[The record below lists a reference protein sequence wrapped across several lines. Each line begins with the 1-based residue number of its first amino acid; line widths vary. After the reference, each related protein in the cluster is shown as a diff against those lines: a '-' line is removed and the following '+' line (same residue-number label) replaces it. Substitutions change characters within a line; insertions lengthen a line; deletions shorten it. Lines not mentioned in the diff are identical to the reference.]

1 MNVHQILTGALN
13 RGDEVFSVGAI
24 DDLSFT
30 ACAVGTNV
38 VIFSS
43 SFERVQ
49 VITPASCTE
58 RLLVKCVAA
67 CCETGKIVATY
78 SGLVRIYEPIMRT
91 ENGINGFTFNW
102 VETYNFP
109 LRCSAKKIQ
118 WSLQG
123 LRLLICCGDE
133 LHLYQNLLLSAA
145 LDAKAD
151 TVTFGIVEEENE
163 SESEGIPSWDCVW
176 SQKLAAKLKFMAS
189 SPDGAYFATC
199 GVSDCLVKIWFQRE
213 ESDNVGNNENGISFD
228 FIYVQ
233 HPQPVAGFEWRK
245 VPRYMSRQYVQNAL
259 LTWCEDSTVRIW
271 KEAAT
276 GSLDFQ
282 TVISTAEVA
291 YVEKSPT
298 RKPYSKKHSFRG
310 TRAKIKTFLKK
321 IMEKKAFTGET
332 MRSVRSFSRNTS
344 LCEIASGKHTDS
356 NLVFYLCTTINAQND
371 CLLVPSLE
379 TSSEQGPFMIHW
391 LNNKEIVYDI
401 GIERIMIE
409 ALFNDR
415 STESSETENLVGKS
429 VLQTQNLLTESL
441 YTNKGGDIEDS
452 KVTSAD
458 RMEQDEEIM
467 SLKDSMDLKLNIL
480 IREWKK
486 STDVLFAVHP
496 ADGSLLT
503 WTVEWLDDPLRQPI
517 VSFTSRFP
525 FAFSLSDATSLNPSL
540 SVYYPHDFL
549 YKQFIQKYSSDGI
562 SQIFEQR
569 NTNLLHLLTHHNNGS
584 LNLWNLTFEDNDK
597 FNTVVNISHASRMCG
612 HRYKISQ
619 VIAHPVLPLVL
630 TTSHYNYITQD
641 TEETGKAELI
651 LWKVNPVGPLCKSG
665 GIRELARM
673 TSDSSDAFTA
683 VTWLPVIL
691 SGSLLGS
698 LSTSPS
704 SSFVANSSGHINIY
718 QAIVD
723 AAEFLADIHAF
734 GERNASHSESSC
746 SINGGKVCDIRNKQ
760 NMKRV
765 GKVVSTQSSAKP
777 GCILL
782 LASINASS
790 CADNVLLIHAFNE
803 HLLVSKDDLFGI
815 TDTENLA
822 IEKAN
827 INRYYLVLFEKEK
840 DTLTRLRMWLINI
853 AVMDFENP
861 EKNDDALPVKD
872 SLASANVKNINEDSF
887 TKLQLT
893 TDLIY
898 NDLVVLPTGVSVIS
912 VEPSAGHLPSSNL
925 YPTYRAPYL
934 VLLACSDENVRFYEC
949 LRTTENNG
957 LISFKWKMWKMISNT
972 MNSNIE
978 MDGQIYS
985 ISAAHSSRFACAYL
999 PEGMSDTISSISSVK
1014 VGVFECESSGGVE
1027 WLREDTFIVNVRHRM
1042 SKKITENYLK
1052 RSDATVSGMPISNVC
1067 LKWVSAEDG
1076 SHILTVAL
1084 GTYVFLYTQVSQGAA
1099 QRNIV
1104 MMKEHDTHRR
1114 GPLRKASSL
1123 ANPETISTRLVR
1135 WLCIRFLELKSADG
1149 LPPLPT
1155 TLGWVGD
1162 GLLIIGMQSEMRC
1175 YSQWNFKAEF
1185 PKKKR
1190 LEGISNGLSKLKP
1203 SSHLALASLGITSH
1217 SSLDQLSK
1225 KSKQEPVPLNKQKL
1239 YKDLLQRIYSV
1250 PHDLQTLLL
1259 KDEHVLEA
1267 ISEEGLFEAAR
1278 LASPILPQYHPK
1290 LLIELLNSGRTRM
1303 VKAILLHVLKSLKQL
1318 NVSIPNPLSR
1328 ASSIRRMSFTTGD
1341 LKMETSGQEVTRGF
1355 PDTVDDS
1362 NLEYDE
1368 LDGIPPLPLHILLSA
1383 GDPFSATRE
1392 KTSEIQDGSLDGSL
1406 DMDGEPKK
1414 SRQNSL
1420 SMDNAHTVFG
1430 STSFTARHN
1439 RLLTEFLTHIHLPG
1453 LSSVD
1458 QMHLLAVADTLSHF
1472 SSDIMDKLT
1481 QANAAFQAT
1490 QPRIIGDAG
1499 YAASTV
1505 GFETVDECGLRYL
1518 MAMKQHE
1525 YLLLCLPLQQ
1535 KRSLRSRGLLPSQFI
1550 WALHSETETEL
1561 LNAIP
1566 CLQKPTLS
1574 WEELRALGVAWWLK
1588 NTSSLRVIIE
1598 KLAKAAF
1605 QKNQDP
1611 LDASLYYLLMKKKNL
1626 LTHLFKTVK
1635 DNRMLDFFMHDFNE
1649 EKWKKAALK
1658 NAFVLMGK
1666 QRFQHAAAFFLL
1678 AGSVKDAIQIVLR
1691 KLQDLQLAIVIVRL
1705 CEKDYEDQGNLL
1717 RELLCREI
1725 FGIEVMNVKDFDV
1738 TPRANRNPF
1747 IRSMAYWHL
1756 KEYVRAA
1763 NTLVDEASRVHLD
1776 TSLEYSLSDI
1786 FNFYSFIRI
1795 HHLVVRQ
1802 KLLNAGIQIGS
1813 TEKFLAVAKHL
1824 ASVITPSERR
1834 LYFRTASAHMAS
1846 GCPLLALDVLARLPK
1861 NLTIVESSS
1870 LSLAINRHARSNSPK
1885 NDDSWDSRSNVV
1897 DWSAPVSSVHVD
1909 EELNLQLNDSETEDE
1924 VVVQKENIM
1933 EVISDDSNR
1942 EGESN
1947 ATLDVIAQHMKFTA
1961 TLRLLVEE
1969 LSTLAN
1975 AFEVD
1980 GGQLRFQLFNWLEA
1994 GVNVLRK
2001 ICSCRDDHNSL
2012 KLDDNTGN
2020 KNELNDN
2027 LIGYVPLCE
2036 ILHMDKV
2043 ELSTRFHY
2051 ALHRQRWLRIN
2062 QKLLR
2067 AFISYCILHNSQSHR
2082 LTAALMELLLL
2093 LMETQQNSG
2102 PSKLLTGESLPMVHS
2117 FPLFIATI
2125 STHKMFASSPLS
2137 FVKNLCSDILLSLID
2152 FSEPPQ
2158 IESSLTKVYKVYSLC
2173 QGLSSCLYQSLC
2185 DVNNI
2190 YGDSHGALARLSK
2203 ATRTNDDLKVT
2214 TSPSK
2219 WPGVNH
2225 LLEVLS
2231 REKDE
2236 GAAQLRLLMLETYI
2250 AVFAS
2255 LFAYALATYDAR
2267 WLFRLAARNIGTKE
2281 FAILFGGGG
2290 GETQKIAPSKPA
2302 GLPVKR
2308 MTTISSGFCSN
2319 EISTK
2324 FDKNYLSIDSSS
2336 FRDSC
2341 NTEVIGGEAAVG
2353 SADGYST
2360 NKSKS
2365 VEEQSP
2371 CEWVSPKKSM
2381 VQFFAEKPESPEI
2394 LSGCC
2399 DSDEEHD
2406 ESVVELEEQL
2416 QRKQHNDSEGF
2427 AWRLLRLALTHQ
2439 VLYRMKSFLQLAGL
2453 EYSELPAL
2461 SPRANAVFKLI
2472 ENWAKQL
2479 EEHLYAM
2486 PSGCPPDLLPD
2497 LSIRKSDSSAE
2508 LPLKKYSVL
2517 METNNTPFQCAN
2529 PSMLPVKRIWL
2540 YLIRQDH
2547 ILPLFIKHI
2556 FGFGDQQEENI
2567 LREGAVEFENR
2578 ETLNIFKIV
2587 QREHE
2592 PIAAFCCSEIKP
2604 GWLVVSN
2611 TRELQEIDITTLL
2624 DDAENQ
2630 KLSSWL
2636 FNRTELDVAL
2646 DGTKRDM
2653 FKDNDDYQLLTEN
2666 GQQTTALTTMYKRQV
2681 NGIRRL
2687 DSHPTMPY
2695 YISGSSDG
2703 SIRLWEWGVGQP
2715 FFTPRIAGQY
2725 AKVTK
2730 VLFSYNGSKF
2740 ASVDNDGILC
2750 LWQTTQGLPIKKPF
2764 FNQKCHSKS
2773 AADVRFLGFTSSVL
2787 VTAGLSFSDENI
2799 SLWDTLMPQSKAL
2812 VHSWTTHPEGATSV
2826 MYLSPYQTIVSG
2838 GRHGE
2843 LCVWDVRQRRLRTTV
2858 KCFENSSVK
2867 CLVGDPFQQ
2876 IIVAGSNDGDIKIWN
2891 TDLVPLLMA
2900 SFDGEH
2906 IARGGFSLRQVAS
2919 VVQAEIGYNTLSY
2932 VFSTITYSLHY
2943 LIRCKSGC
2951 IIFLNKLK
2959 YFGFLT
2965 NTSLF
2970 ISIFGAVVQADESN
2984 LLHRCF
2990 AWFEFRSKKL
3000 ILQVF
3005 EILSMD
3011 DPCERTCYVCN
3022 LHENVTEELL
3032 RELFSQV
3039 GPLDTII
3046 LRTSSNRDC
3055 SLAHRYALIVFK
3067 HEALKYRTNISLSA
3081 LHNSISC
3088 PSITQNHANNG
3099 LFDACKRRQNER
3111 EEHYQKSMR
3120 DDKSDVNIFTAF
3132 TASYL

>member
-13 RGDEVFSVGAI
+13 RGDEVFSVGTI

-49 VITPASCTE
+49 VITPPSCAE
-58 RLLVKCVAA
+58 GLLVNCVAA

-78 SGLVRIYEPIMRT
+78 SGVVRIYEPITRT
-91 ENGINGFTFNW
+91 EDGTNGFTYHW
-102 VETYNFP
+102 VETYS
-109 LRCSAKKIQ
+109 LLLKYTVDKIH

-123 LRLLICCGDE
+123 LRLLICGGDA

-145 LDAKAD
+145 LDIKLD
-151 TVTFGIVEEENE
+151 TVTFGIIEEENE
-163 SESEGIPSWDCVW
+163 SENEAVSFWDCVW
-176 SQKLAAKLKFMAS
+176 SQKLAAKPRFVAS

-199 GVSDCLVKIWFQRE
+199 GISDCLVKIWFQRE
-213 ESDNVGNNENGISFD
+213 ESSGSAGNRGNGVSFG
-228 FIYVQ
+228 FSYVQ

-259 LTWCEDSTVRIW
+259 LTWCEDKTVRIW

-276 GSLDFQ
+276 VSLDFQ
-282 TVISTAEVA
+282 TVISN
-291 YVEKSPT
+291 VEMISLDKNPAT
-298 RKPYSKKHSFRG
+298 ECCSKKPSLRA
-310 TRAKIKTFLKK
+310 TREKIRSFLKK
-321 IMEKKAFTGET
+321 IVERKALAGEIMPPT
-332 MRSVRSFSRNTS
+332 RSSVSRNTS
-344 LCEIASGKHTDS
+344 LYEIASGKHTDS
-356 NLVFYLCTTINAQND
+356 GPAFYLCTTINAQND

-379 TSSEQGPFMIHW
+379 TSADQRPFMIHW
-391 LNNKEIVYDI
+391 LNNKAIVYDT
-401 GIERIMIE
+401 GVERIMVE
-409 ALFNDR
+409 AL
-415 STESSETENLVGKS
+415 SSDCSAEPSEIENSVRKS
-429 VLQTQNLLTESL
+429 VLQSQNLLTESL
-441 YTNKGGDIEDS
+441 HSNKGHNIDDT
-452 KVTSAD
+452 KVASAGPMQQNEVLD
-458 RMEQDEEIM
+458 DTLASPVNGATRVFSNETT

-486 STDVLFAVHP
+486 STDILFAVHP

-503 WTVEWLDDPLRQPI
+503 WTVEWLDDPLRQPT

-525 FAFSLSDATSLNPSL
+525 SAFSLSDAMSLNPSL
-540 SVYYPHDFL
+540 RVYYPQNFL
-549 YKQFIQKYSSDGI
+549 HEQFTEKYASGGI
-562 SQIFEQR
+562 SQIFERR
-569 NTNLLHLLTHHNNGS
+569 NTNLLYLLTHHNNGS
-584 LNLWNLTFEDNDK
+584 LNLWNLTFEDNEK

-630 TTSHYNYITQD
+630 TTSHYNYITQN

-651 LWKVNPVGPLCKSG
+651 LWKVNPVGPLCKCG

-673 TSDSSDAFTA
+673 TSNSSDAFTA
-683 VTWLPVIL
+683 VTWLPLIL
-691 SGSLLGS
+691 SSSLLGS

-723 AAEFLADIHAF
+723 AAEFLADIHAS
-734 GERNASHSESSC
+734 GRKNVSPSESSC
-746 SINGGKVCDIRNKQ
+746 STNSGKAYDIRNKQ
-760 NMKRV
+760 NMTKSYDIQNKQNMKKMF
-765 GKVVSTQSSAKP
+765 KVVSTQSSTKP

-782 LASINASS
+782 LSSINAAS

-803 HLLVSKDDLFGI
+803 RLLISKDGFSGT
-815 TDTENLA
+815 TDTSQNLA
-822 IEKAN
+822 TEGTN
-827 INRYYLVLFEKEK
+827 VSRYYLVLFEKEK
-840 DTLTRLRMWLINI
+840 DFLTRLRMWLINI
-853 AVMDFENP
+853 GITDFEG
-861 EKNDDALPVKD
+861 EIEDALPAKYSSD
-872 SLASANVKNINEDSF
+872 SVNVTVNENSLS
-887 TKLQLT
+887 KLQLST
-893 TDLIY
+893 NLIY
-898 NDLVVLPTGVSVIS
+898 DDHVILPDGVSVVL
-912 VEPSAGHLPSSNL
+912 VEPAAGHLPSSNL
-925 YPTYRAPYL
+925 YPTCRAPYH

-949 LRTTENNG
+949 IRIIESG
-957 LISFKWKMWKMISNT
+957 GSISYKWKTWGMISST
-972 MNSNIE
+972 MDSNIE

-985 ISAAHSSRFACAYL
+985 ISAAHSNRFACAYF
-999 PEGMSDTISSISSVK
+999 PEGMTNATSSISSIK

-1027 WLREDTFIVNVRHRM
+1027 WLCEDTIIVNLRHRM
-1042 SKKITENYLK
+1042 KEGAENYLG
-1052 RSDATVSGMPISNVC
+1052 RSDTAVSEFCTGMPINNVC

-1084 GTYVFLYTQVSQGAA
+1084 GTYIFLYTQVSQGAA

-1104 MMKEHDTHRR
+1104 MMKEHDTYRR

-1135 WLCIRFLELKSADG
+1135 WLCIRFLELKSADS

-1155 TLGWVGD
+1155 TLGWVRD

-1185 PKKKR
+1185 PKKKLAEVTKDLSR
-1190 LEGISNGLSKLKP
+1190 LKS
-1203 SSHLALASLGITSH
+1203 SSHLALAGLGISSY

-1225 KSKQEPVPLNKQKL
+1225 KFKQEPVPLNKQKL
-1239 YKDLLQRIYSV
+1239 YKDLLQRMYSA
-1250 PHDLQTLLL
+1250 PYDLQTLLL

-1290 LLIELLNSGRTRM
+1290 LLIELLNSGRTRV

-1328 ASSIRRMSFTTGD
+1328 ASSMRKMSLTSGD
-1341 LKMETSGQEVTRGF
+1341 LKMEDLGQDATRGLS
-1355 PDTVDDS
+1355 DTFDDS

-1368 LDGIPPLPLHILLSA
+1368 LDGIPPLPLHILISA
-1383 GDPFSATRE
+1383 GDPFSVAKE
-1392 KTSEIQDGSLDGSL
+1392 KASEISQDDSLDASL
-1406 DMDGEPKK
+1406 DVDNEPRK
-1414 SRQNSL
+1414 SRQNSF
-1420 SMDNAHTVFG
+1420 SMDNVHTVFV

-1439 RLLTEFLTHIHLPG
+1439 RLLTEFLTHTHLPG

-1490 QPRIIGDAG
+1490 QPQIVSDAAGG
-1499 YAASTV
+1499 YATPTV

-1535 KRSLRSRGLLPSQFI
+1535 KHSLRSRGLSPSQII

-1574 WEELRALGVAWWLK
+1574 WEELRSLGIAWWLK
-1588 NTSSLRVIIE
+1588 NTSSLRAIIE

-1611 LDASLYYLLMKKKNL
+1611 LDASLYYLLLKKKNL
-1626 LTHLFKTVK
+1626 LTHLFKSVK

-1678 AGSVKDAIQIVLR
+1678 AGSIKDAIQMVLR
-1691 KLQDLQLAIVIVRL
+1691 KLQDLQLAIIIVRL
-1705 CEKDYEDQGNLL
+1705 YERDYEEQGNLL

-1725 FGIEVMNVKDFDV
+1725 FGAEVADVKDFDV
-1738 TPRANRNPF
+1738 TSRANRNPF
-1747 IRSMAYWHL
+1747 VRSMAYWHM

-1763 NTLVDEASRVHLD
+1763 NTLVDEAGRVHLD
-1776 TSLEYSLSDI
+1776 ASMEYSLSDI

-1795 HHLVVRQ
+1795 HHLVIRQ
-1802 KLLNAGIQIGS
+1802 RLLNAGIQVGS
-1813 TEKFLAVAKHL
+1813 TEKFLTVAKQL

-1846 GCPLLALDVLARLPK
+1846 GCPLLALDVLERLPK
-1861 NLTIVESSS
+1861 NLTVMKSSS
-1870 LSLAINRHARSNSPK
+1870 LSPEMNKHTRSELPK
-1885 NDDSWDSRSNVV
+1885 NDDPWNNRSNAI
-1897 DWSAPVSSVHVD
+1897 DWNVLTSSAHVHG
-1909 EELNLQLNDSETEDE
+1909 ELNLQLNGSEIDE
-1924 VVVQKENIM
+1924 LVVQKESIA
-1933 EVISDDSNR
+1933 EVISHYSNR
-1942 EGESN
+1942 TDENN

-1969 LSTLAN
+1969 LSTLAS

-1980 GGQLRFQLFNWLEA
+1980 GGQLRLQLLNWLEA
-1994 GVNVLRK
+1994 GASVLQK
-2001 ICSCRDDHNSL
+2001 ICGNHRSDYSNL
-2012 KLDDNTGN
+2012 KLVDITENEDEFNDDIISDHKTIHINRAETGSH
-2020 KNELNDN
+2020 
-2027 LIGYVPLCE
+2027 YV
-2036 ILHMDKV
+2036 LH
-2043 ELSTRFHY
+2043 
-2051 ALHRQRWLRIN
+2051 HRRWLRTN

-2067 AFISYCILHNSQSHR
+2067 AFISYCTLHNSQSHR

-2093 LMETQQNSG
+2093 QMEVQQDSRS
-2102 PSKLLTGESLPMVHS
+2102 SKLFTGESLPVVHS
-2117 FPLFIATI
+2117 FPLFIA
-2125 STHKMFASSPLS
+2125 SVSPHRMFVSSPLS
-2137 FVKNLCSDILLSLID
+2137 FVKSLCSDILLSLVD
-2152 FSEPPQ
+2152 LSEPPQ

-2173 QGLSSCLYQSLC
+2173 QGLSSCVYQSLC
-2185 DVNNI
+2185 SVSNI
-2190 YGDSHGALARLSK
+2190 YGSSHGALARLSRV
-2203 ATRTNDDLKVT
+2203 ATANNDCQVM

-2219 WPGVNH
+2219 WPGVDN
-2225 LLEVLS
+2225 LLAILS

-2236 GAAQLRLLMLETYI
+2236 EAPQLRLLMLETYI

-2290 GETQKIAPSKPA
+2290 KKTQKVAPSRPPGPLVKRTTTVLS
-2302 GLPVKR
+2302 GLP
-2308 MTTISSGFCSN
+2308 SN
-2319 EISTK
+2319 ETHTESS
-2324 FDKNYLSIDSSS
+2324 KNCLPIDCSS
-2336 FRDSC
+2336 FRASL
-2341 NTEVIGGEAAVG
+2341 NTEVIGVEATII
-2353 SADGYST
+2353 SSDGFPA
-2360 NKSKS
+2360 NKSRSLK
-2365 VEEQSP
+2365 EQVP
-2371 CEWVSPKKSM
+2371 YEWIPPKKSM
-2381 VQFFAEKPESPEI
+2381 VQFFAEKPELSEI
-2394 LSGCC
+2394 LDGCY
-2399 DSDEEHD
+2399 DSDEEHH
-2406 ESVVELEEQL
+2406 ESVIELEEQL
-2416 QRKQHNDSEGF
+2416 QKKQHSDSEGF
-2427 AWRLLRLALTHQ
+2427 AWWLLRLALTHQ
-2439 VLYRMKSFLQLAGL
+2439 QLYRMKSFLQLAGL

-2472 ENWAKQL
+2472 ENWTKQL
-2479 EEHLYAM
+2479 EDHLYTM
-2486 PSGCPPDLLPD
+2486 PDGCPSDLLPD
-2497 LSIRKSDSSAE
+2497 LSIRKDDGGAE
-2508 LPLKKYSVL
+2508 PLLKKYSVL
-2517 METNNTPFQCAN
+2517 TETNNTPFECVD
-2529 PSMLPVKRIWL
+2529 PSVLPVKRIWL
-2540 YLIRQDH
+2540 YLVRQDH

-2556 FGFGDQQEENI
+2556 FGFGDQQEESMV
-2567 LREGAVEFENR
+2567 REGATELENR
-2578 ETLNIFKIV
+2578 DTVNVFKIV

-2592 PIAAFCCSEIKP
+2592 PIASFCCSEVRP

-2611 TRELQEIDITTLL
+2611 TRELQEMDITALL
-2624 DDAENQ
+2624 DNAENL

-2646 DGTKRDM
+2646 DGTKRDV
-2653 FKDNDDYQLLTEN
+2653 FKDNDDYQLITEN
-2666 GQQTTALTTMYKRQV
+2666 GLQATTINTMYKRQV

-2695 YISGSSDG
+2695 YVSGSSDG
-2703 SIRLWEWGVGQP
+2703 SIRMWEWGVGQP

-2730 VLFSYNGSKF
+2730 VLFSFNGSKF

-2773 AADVRFLGFTSSVL
+2773 AADVRFLGSTSSVL
-2787 VTAGLSFSDENI
+2787 VTAGLSLSDENI
-2799 SLWDTLMPQSKAL
+2799 NLWDTLMPQSKAL
-2812 VHSWTTHPEGATSV
+2812 IHSWTTHPEGATSV
-2826 MYLSPYQTIVSG
+2826 MYLSSYQTIVSG

-2867 CLVGDPFQQ
+2867 CLVSDPFQQ
-2876 IIVAGSNDGDIKIWN
+2876 IIVAGSNDGDIKVWN
-2891 TDLVPLLMA
+2891 ADLVPQLVTSL
-2900 SFDGEH
+2900 DGEH
-2906 IARGGFSLRQVAS
+2906 VARGGFSLRQVAS
-2919 VVQAEIGYNTLSY
+2919 VVQGVQQLYVDPEI
-2932 VFSTITYSLHY
+2932 
-2943 LIRCKSGC
+2943 R
-2951 IIFLNKLK
+2951 
-2959 YFGFLT
+2959 
-2965 NTSLF
+2965 
-2970 ISIFGAVVQADESN
+2970 
-2984 LLHRCF
+2984 
-2990 AWFEFRSKKL
+2990 
-3000 ILQVF
+3000 
-3005 EILSMD
+3005 
-3011 DPCERTCYVCN
+3011 
-3022 LHENVTEELL
+3022 
-3032 RELFSQV
+3032 LFSC
-3039 GPLDTII
+3039 GA
-3046 LRTSSNRDC
+3046 DC
-3055 SLAHRYALIVFK
+3055 SLKIR
-3067 HEALKYRTNISLSA
+3067 SLR
-3081 LHNSISC
+3081 NM
-3088 PSITQNHANNG
+3088 T
-3099 LFDACKRRQNER
+3099 
-3111 EEHYQKSMR
+3111 
-3120 DDKSDVNIFTAF
+3120 
-3132 TASYL
+3132 